1 MEVASAVEV
10 PTRRRCS
17 DSVCN
22 LHQIACERS
31 QREQCHEYTH
41 RRETRMQRHCSY
53 YGTQDKNNMRL
64 HHLEHQQHLSEYMQ
78 TQSITPLSNSA
89 TKQNIADWY
98 SAAFQTA
105 SPPYWLANGFI
116 TDWRASF
123 ADWLSSMT
131 LPKLQL
137 LDDTWRGYA
146 TQLHYIHYLKSLQS
160 HLDSQ
165 AAELDAQR
173 SKLKLQLADAEKKAD
188 DFFTKKSTRRR
199 TKR

>member
-41 RRETRMQRHCSY
+41 RCEKRMQRHCSY
-53 YGTQDKNNMRL
+53 YGTQDKPNMRL
-64 HHLEHQQHLSEYMQ
+64 HHLENQQHLSEHIQ
-78 TQSITPLSNSA
+78 TQSNIPLSNSA

-98 SAAFQTA
+98 ASAYKTA
-105 SPPYWLANGFI
+105 SPPYWLADGFI
-116 TDWRASF
+116 TDWQASF
-123 ADWLSSMT
+123 NDWLSSMT

-137 LDDTWRGYA
+137 LDGTWRGYA
-146 TQLHYIHYLKSLQS
+146 TQLHYCHYLKSQQS

-173 SKLKLQLADAEKKAD
+173 SKLKLQLADAEQKAD
-188 DFFTKKSTRRR
+188 NFFTNKSTRRR

>member
-31 QREQCHEYTH
+31 QREQCHEHTH
-41 RRETRMQRHCSY
+41 RCEKRMQRHCSY

-64 HHLEHQQHLSEYMQ
+64 RHLEHQHQLSEHIQ
-78 TQSITPLSNSA
+78 TQSKLPLSNLD
-89 TKQNIADWY
+89 TKQQIDAWY
-98 SAAFQTA
+98 ETA
-105 SPPYWLANGFI
+105 LATESPPYWLSDGFI
-116 TDWRASF
+116 TDWQQSLNDWF
-123 ADWLSSMT
+123 ADAAV
-131 LPKLQL
+131 PKHQL
-137 LDDTWRGYA
+137 LDSKWRSYV
-146 TQLHYIHYLKSLQS
+146 TQLHYIHYLKSQQS

-165 AAELDAQR
+165 AAEIDTR
-173 SKLKLQLADAEKKAD
+173 RNDIKLKLTQAETQTDEILSGK
-188 DFFTKKSTRRR
+188 TSRRR

>member
-31 QREQCHEYTH
+31 QREQCREYTH
-41 RRETRMQRHCSY
+41 RREKRMQRHCSH
-53 YGTQDKNNMRL
+53 YGTQDKHNMRL
-64 HHLEHQQHLSEYMQ
+64 QQIEHQQHLSEHIY
-78 TQSITPLSNSA
+78 TTSNIPLSNSA

-98 SAAFQTA
+98 ASAYKTA
-105 SPPYWLANGFI
+105 STPYWIADGTI
-116 TDWRASF
+116 TDWQASF
-123 ADWLSSMT
+123 ADWLSSMNI
-131 LPKLQL
+131 PKLQL
-137 LDDTWRGYA
+137 LDDKWRGYA
-146 TQLHYIHYLKSLQS
+146 TQLHYCHYLKSQQS
-160 HLDSQ
+160 HFDSQ

-173 SKLKLQLADAEKKAD
+173 AKLKLQLADAQQRAD
-188 DFFTKKSTRRR
+188 DYFTKKTTRGR